1 MQDIDNIISDCI
13 NQINIKITGINFLE
27 KLKYPLIDKLKLFNS
42 SNLEKYINKEFLD
55 NYGDNKFSS
64 KIEKISDNRSKIR
77 NKNEKDLLSIV
88 FEGFKTITI
97 KENLNS
103 NNSDKLYLTNFTGI
117 VLEKNTIF
125 DEIIKK
131 NTILLNISIDA
142 IKENP

>member
-27 KLKYPLIDKLKLFNS
+27 KLKYPLIDKLKLSNS

-142 IKENP
+142 KKENP